1 MPSQVA
7 TYQLDDS
14 TTVSFE
20 IGPADG
26 FRPAGPGH
34 IAGKVRDAVG
44 PAVEAAREV
53 LDKVKQLAPSEVEVT
68 FGIKVSGDANWII
81 ARAAADASFEV
92 TLTWSPKD
100 KPLSRQK
107 APRNPAPVSRTT
119 TAPNHPPDDPA
130 QP

>member
-1 MPSQVA
+1 VPSQVA

-20 IGPADG
+20 IEPADG

-100 KPLSRQK
+100 QTPQPPESTPQPGPGK
-107 APRNPAPVSRTT
+107 
-119 TAPNHPPDDPA
+119 PDDNGTEPPA
-130 QP
+130 R